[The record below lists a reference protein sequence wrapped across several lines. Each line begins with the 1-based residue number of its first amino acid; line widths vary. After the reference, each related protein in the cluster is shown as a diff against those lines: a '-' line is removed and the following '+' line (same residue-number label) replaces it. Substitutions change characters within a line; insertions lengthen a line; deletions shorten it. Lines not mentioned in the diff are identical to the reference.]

1 MTICA
6 EPEEIVGIIE
16 TAATRIV
23 ESLRLSA

>member
-6 EPEEIVGIIE
+6 EAEEIVGIIE
-16 TAATRIV
+16 TAATKLV